1 MNSRYVT
8 AIDIGTSKLA
18 AIVGEKTS
26 TGIKIIGY
34 SEAPIPANGVR
45 RSEIMNPKNVISVIK
60 TTMQKALQRPGRF
73 RQHLRPEPQMLH
85 REPAPQ
91 PPGPRLDDQHRR
103 GDLHAE

>member
-34 SEAPIPANGVR
+34 SEAPIPSNGVR
-45 RSEIMNPKNVISVIK
+45 RSEIMNPMNVISVIK
-60 TTMQKALQRPGRF
+60 PAMQKVLEQVHSLPDTEHYSVRDVYAATGRT
-73 RQHLRPEPQMLH
+73 RTL
-85 REPAPQ
+85 
-91 PPGPRLDDQHRR
+91 
-103 GDLHAE
+103 

>member
-34 SEAPIPANGVR
+34 SEAPIPSNGVR
-45 RSEIMNPKNVISVIK
+45 R
-60 TTMQKALQRPGRF
+60 R
-73 RQHLRPEPQMLH
+73 
-85 REPAPQ
+85 
-91 PPGPRLDDQHRR
+91 
-103 GDLHAE
+103 